1 MENVINV
8 KDFDIEEN
16 TSRYM
21 VRVTVSRGSNSIVT
35 DFLFD
40 TYERIEEI
48 DELYVVL
55 YNPEAKTSEQ
65 LNIEYGT
72 CSYRSISLA
81 DLKAYS
87 GILLSA
93 LRGYKPEHIPDD
105 AVRKLANAAEDY
117 FKTYIRI

>member
-55 YNPEAKTSEQ
+55 
-65 LNIEYGT
+65 I
-72 CSYRSISLA
+72 
-81 DLKAYS
+81 
-87 GILLSA
+87 
-93 LRGYKPEHIPDD
+93 
-105 AVRKLANAAEDY
+105 
-117 FKTYIRI
+117 